1 MDIYSNDQNNKDKR
15 QTIVDITLHRK
26 LKMSFEWS
34 RHNSAQKTKDV
45 VQMDYL
51 RGSYLVIFLN
61 IAEHFTTIIR
71 MIMLVFS
78 RLLY

>member
-26 LKMSFEWS
+26 LKMSFGWS

-45 VQMDYL
+45 VRMDL
-51 RGSYLVIFLN
+51 WTDGLIVIKKHCNELP
-61 IAEHFTTIIR
+61 TTIR
-71 MIMLVFS
+71 NKL
-78 RLLY
+78 